1 MHVTTHRNSFVT
13 FAKSLQKKVHHRQL
27 RHLWLLSAMYTICD
41 KKWSTKNHFFSHID
55 KKSDIKYQIPWPRQ
69 NQSWA
74 HSGLS
79 RTKGEQFINSNRRSR
94 QKGAPKRPYS
104 VFVASVP
111 YSLSAQCAN
120 SNEERLTFK
129 GWGNYSLIFRK
140 LVEKCTFFM
149 ASSYNL

>member
-1 MHVTTHRNSFVT
+1 MHVTTYWNSFVN
-13 FAKSLQKKVHHRQL
+13 FAKSLQKNVHHRQL
-27 RHLWLLSAMYTICD
+27 RHLWLLSAMYTTCD
-41 KKWSTKNHFFSHID
+41 KKWSTKNQFFSHID

-79 RTKGEQFINSNRRSR
+79 RTKGEQFINSNRRSM
-94 QKGAPKRPYS
+94 QTKGSAKKIL
-104 VFVASVP
+104 FGIEAAAL

-140 LVEKCTFFM
+140 LFENALFL
-149 ASSYNL
+149 ASSYYR